1 MVERA
6 MHYPLGYQLG
16 STIGKSPDLHARGD
30 GFDSLMERMSK
41 HYFPHSVGPQARASN
56 PVVRD
61 NVTNDMPNNVCGREQ
76 GHLDDK

>member
-1 MVERA
+1 MFETA
-6 MHYPLGYQLG
+6 MFYPQGYRLG
-16 STIGKSPDLHARGD
+16 STISKSPDLHAEGH
-30 GFDSLMERMSK
+30 GFDSPSGLMSR